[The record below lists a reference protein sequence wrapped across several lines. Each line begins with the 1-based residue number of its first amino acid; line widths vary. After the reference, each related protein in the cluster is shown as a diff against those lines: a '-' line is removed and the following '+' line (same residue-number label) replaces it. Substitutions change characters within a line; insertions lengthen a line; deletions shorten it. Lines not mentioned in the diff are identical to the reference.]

1 MRDLLDVIANAESGG
16 NINARSNTPLSDAQG
31 LFGFT
36 DAAFRQ
42 VLQDNPDLAHV
53 TKDQWAV
60 DPQLQRT
67 FADRL
72 KQRHERI
79 LRNQGLD
86 VNPVSLYAN
95 WHFGEGG
102 GPKFLKSAPD
112 TRMEDILDP
121 IAIAANPH
129 LQGKTQAQ
137 IMELFSK
144 KMGTALPNAV
154 SAASSSQGNTAM
166 NPNQPPAQSAS
177 IPYNAQDPASV
188 YQYLM
193 SQQTN
198 VPIQQLTP
206 EQKSALLE
214 GRQQRAAALP
224 LAIGAALA
232 GDKRVSA
239 MGQQLYKDS
248 MGAQGAMQLGNEGWL
263 TADGQLIQNPFTDAQ
278 RTETRGDR
286 MLNLAV
292 TSARSAQDRE
302 LMNMLRAQ
310 QVTAAQTDNAPANLV
325 PGADGKSVPDTNAP
339 WSNLTNKQA
348 GPLRASTLTS
358 AQKQL
363 ADMREATQGDAS
375 AQQMMDQFMNLNQR
389 ESTGGLIDKFG
400 PEALKY
406 GDTAAM
412 LALQKK
418 MTPLQRPP
426 GSGASSDFEQRMYAL
441 GIPNISNDY
450 SVNRQTQLANAALIE
465 VRSAR
470 LKHYEQYLAK
480 YGHLNGAEDTFTP
493 QVRDI
498 EKKFDEQI
506 KNISTV
512 RKSALPRARA
522 RASGQPQQS
531 DPSIDAL
538 LEQYNPK

>member
-36 DAAFRQ
+36 TAAFKQ
-42 VLQDNPDLAHV
+42 VQQDHPDLRSV
-53 TKDQWAV
+53 TKEQWAV

-79 LRNQGLD
+79 LAGQGID

-102 GPKFLKSAPD
+102 GPKFLKSAPN

-154 SAASSSQGNTAM
+154 SASYSQGNTAM
-166 NPNQPPAQSAS
+166 NPNQTSAS
-177 IPYNAQDPASV
+177 ATAYNPQDPASV

-198 VPIQQLTP
+198 VPVQQLTP
-206 EQKSALLE
+206 QQKEALLE
-214 GRQQRAAALP
+214 GRQQRAGALP
-224 LAIGAALA
+224 LAIAASLA
-232 GDKRVSA
+232 GDKRVSG

-263 TADGQLIQNPFTDAQ
+263 TADGQFIQNPFTDAQ
-278 RTETRGDR
+278 RTEQRGDR

-310 QVTAAQTDNAPANLV
+310 QITAAQTDNAPANAV
-325 PGADGKSVPDTNAP
+325 PGVNGTSTLDVNAP

-348 GPLRASTLTS
+348 GPLRASTLTN

-363 ADMREATQGDAS
+363 AEMREATQGDAAS
-375 AQQMMDQFMNLNQR
+375 MQMMDQFLNLNSR

-400 PEALKY
+400 PESLKF

-426 GSGASSDFEQRMYAL
+426 GSGATSDFEQKMYAL
-441 GIPNISNDY
+441 GIPNISNDF
-450 SVNRQTQLANAALIE
+450 SVNQQTRMANAALTE

-470 LKHYEQYLAK
+470 LKHYEEYLAK
-480 YGHLNGAEDTFTP
+480 YGHLNGVDSSFAPLIGE
-493 QVRDI
+493 I
-498 EKKFDEQI
+498 EKKYQSQI
-506 KNISTV
+506 NAISKA
-512 RKSALPRARA
+512 RKSALPRATA
-522 RASGQPQQS
+522 QANGTSQQPS
-531 DPSIDAL
+531 SSIDAL
-538 LEQYNPK
+538 LEQYK